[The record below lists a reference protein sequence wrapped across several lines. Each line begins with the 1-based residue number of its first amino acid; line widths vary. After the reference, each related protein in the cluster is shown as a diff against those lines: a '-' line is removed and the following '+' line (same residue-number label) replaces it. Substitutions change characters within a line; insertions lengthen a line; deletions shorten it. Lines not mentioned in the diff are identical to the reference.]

1 MPVIHPSA
9 IDEGTGV
16 RTTKLTKMG
25 NLDRG
30 VEMTVDVHNGRI
42 EITKADDI
50 YNRAMAAGRAFTQRY
65 RRTMAILSK

>member
-1 MPVIHPSA
+1 M
-9 IDEGTGV
+9 